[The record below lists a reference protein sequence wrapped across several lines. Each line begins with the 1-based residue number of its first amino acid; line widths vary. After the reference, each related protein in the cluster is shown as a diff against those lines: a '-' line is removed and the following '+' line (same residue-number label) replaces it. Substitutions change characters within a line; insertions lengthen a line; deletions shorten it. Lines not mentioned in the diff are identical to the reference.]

1 MMNQE
6 ETKEVKNGDKYNIPM
21 LEKSFELLE
30 LLIKYPNGLTIQ
42 ETVNLLNTPKTTV
55 FRLLNSLL
63 NMGYLSKNIDTQQ
76 FFLSKKFLK
85 LGLAALG
92 ESNIVEQSL
101 SPMRALR
108 DKIKESIMLGVFMEN
123 RIVLLEQVLG
133 SHNFT
138 FLLRPGTSFCLHA
151 SAPGKLTL
159 AYLPEEELEK
169 ALETIQYTV
178 FNKHTIENEAQLKKE
193 LERIRKIGYA
203 VDLEEEMAGVQCIAA
218 PIFNQF
224 NNIVATIWTSGPSGR
239 LTKSIFPVV
248 AKELILT
255 ANSISTSLGYTC
267 KQ

>member
-1 MMNQE
+1 MSFYNVVSESE
-6 ETKEVKNGDKYNIPM
+6 ESTVVSEYKSE
-21 LEKSFELLE
+21 EKRSDA
-30 LLIKYPNGLTIQ
+30 Y
-42 ETVNLLNTPKTTV
+42 
-55 FRLLNSLL
+55 
-63 NMGYLSKNIDTQQ
+63 
-76 FFLSKKFLK
+76 
-85 LGLAALG
+85 
-92 ESNIVEQSL
+92 QS
-101 SPMRALR
+101 
-108 DKIKESIMLGVFMEN
+108 
-123 RIVLLEQVLG
+123 
-133 SHNFT
+133 
-138 FLLRPGTSFCLHA
+138 
-151 SAPGKLTL
+151 
-159 AYLPEEELEK
+159 EEELEK

>member
-30 LLIKYPNGLTIQ
+30 LLIKYPNGLTMQ

-101 SPMRALR
+101 SPM
-108 DKIKESIMLGVFMEN
+108 
-123 RIVLLEQVLG
+123 
-133 SHNFT
+133 
-138 FLLRPGTSFCLHA
+138 
-151 SAPGKLTL
+151 
-159 AYLPEEELEK
+159 PEEELEK